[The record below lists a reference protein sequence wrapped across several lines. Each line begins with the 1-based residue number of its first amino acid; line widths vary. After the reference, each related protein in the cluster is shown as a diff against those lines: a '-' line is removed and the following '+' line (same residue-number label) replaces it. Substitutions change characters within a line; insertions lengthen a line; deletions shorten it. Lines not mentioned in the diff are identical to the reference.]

1 MDAGEVDWETI
12 NEQLVYQHT
21 EEAHARRR
29 DIWTGMNVN
38 DNKLVIRHVYV
49 HRPYLRTHIYKP
61 ISTQLYLHIH
71 IYTAVSRYLSLAE
84 VDRGIRDVLGLDEVF
99 DAKRAIFEAFR
110 FAKNSSP
117 VG

>member
-38 DNKLVIRHVYV
+38 DNKLVIRHIYV
-49 HRPYLRTHIYKP
+49 HIYTP
-61 ISTQLYLHIH
+61 ISTQLYLHTH
-71 IYTAVSRYLSLAE
+71 IYTAISRYLSLAE